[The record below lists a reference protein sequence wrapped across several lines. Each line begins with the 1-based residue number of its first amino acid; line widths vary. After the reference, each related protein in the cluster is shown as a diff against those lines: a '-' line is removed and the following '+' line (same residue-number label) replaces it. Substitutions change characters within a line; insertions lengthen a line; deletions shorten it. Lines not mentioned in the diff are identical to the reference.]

1 MEKPILQSGLKKT
14 AAKNLSFDVGS
25 LNEYAGAWETA
36 EIVHLIKRTM
46 FGATIDDINHFR
58 SLTMSQAVDELLT
71 PSPPPSTFPLNNY
84 SSDGY
89 MDPTGVA
96 PWASWLNIGIDYQ
109 DDDMNGRRLDSMRCW
124 WTGQMLNQNRS
135 IHEKMTLFWHN
146 HFAMDGGA
154 HVSDIPPKLW
164 YDQYLK
170 LRANALGNLRQMVK
184 AITLDPAMLIYLNGN
199 TNKKTSPNENYG
211 RELQELYTV
220 GKGAGS
226 AYTETDVQTAARVLT
241 GHDVDANFSYYFD
254 VAGHDDKNKSFST
267 FYGGTI
273 ITGRS
278 GSAGAGEI
286 DDMLTMIFA
295 TGESSKFICREIY
308 NFFIYYNI
316 TPEIE
321 NNIIVPLAQVF
332 KDSGYD
338 ITAVL
343 SVLFKSEHF
352 YNLAYASA
360 CVIKSP
366 LDFTLGLIREFGV
379 KLPDP
384 ADDGANYAVWEMLM
398 KTATILQQQI
408 LGIPLVAGWFAY
420 YQAPAFHELWI
431 NSVTYTERNAY
442 TDLMIST
449 GDMMDMTSLTI
460 DPISFAQKLS
470 NPQDPNQLINNS
482 LDVLFRVPLSD
493 DSKMYLKQTILLTG
507 QTNDYY
513 WTDAWNTYIANPSD
527 VVARD
532 TVFTRLQSLY
542 KYLMN
547 LPEYHLS

>member
-1 MEKPILQSGLKKT
+1 
-14 AAKNLSFDVGS
+14 
-25 LNEYAGAWETA
+25 
-36 EIVHLIKRTM
+36 
-46 FGATIDDINHFR
+46 
-58 SLTMSQAVDELLT
+58 
-71 PSPPPSTFPLNNY
+71 
-84 SSDGY
+84 
-89 MDPTGVA
+89 
-96 PWASWLNIGIDYQ
+96 
-109 DDDMNGRRLDSMRCW
+109 
-124 WTGQMLNQNRS
+124 
-135 IHEKMTLFWHN
+135 
-146 HFAMDGGA
+146 
-154 HVSDIPPKLW
+154 
-164 YDQYLK
+164 
-170 LRANALGNLRQMVK
+170 MVK